1 MKITL
6 ETGTFNSRFQLI
18 EMKIKLIVH
27 TSIIFLLPI
36 VSNAQ
41 DVSANEL
48 VTKFACKTFDC
59 FDPFIT
65 SKGFCLR
72 TKQTHSGGDVELFYD
87 FVNDTKLT
95 TGIDNRF
102 NVKDNAVMTSRNSTR
117 IIFVTNSSAINVV
130 TTNKA
135 YCDTL
140 LNQFKQ
146 LGFGDPDLIPGHYY
160 SSPSYPN
167 IDLWIL
173 TNFADKKTGLT
184 NYQIILQ
191 DKKLAHH

>member
-18 EMKIKLIVH
+18 EMKIKLIVYI
-27 TSIIFLLPI
+27 SIIFLLPI

-41 DVSANEL
+41 DVSANDL
-48 VTKFACKTFDC
+48 VTEFACKTFEC

-65 SKGFCLR
+65 AKGFSLR

-95 TGIDNRF
+95 MDVGNYVI
-102 NVKDNAVMTSRNSTR
+102 TSKNSTQ
-117 IIFVTNSSAINVV
+117 IIFVTNSSAINIV
-130 TTNKA
+130 TTNKN
-135 YCDTL
+135 YYETL
-140 LNQFKQ
+140 LNQFKN
-146 LGFGDPDLIPGHYY
+146 LGFGNPDLIPGHYY
-160 SSPSYPN
+160 SSTSYPGL
-167 IDLWIL
+167 DLWIL
-173 TNFADKKTGLT
+173 TRSADKKTGLT
-184 NYQIILQ
+184 NYNIILQ